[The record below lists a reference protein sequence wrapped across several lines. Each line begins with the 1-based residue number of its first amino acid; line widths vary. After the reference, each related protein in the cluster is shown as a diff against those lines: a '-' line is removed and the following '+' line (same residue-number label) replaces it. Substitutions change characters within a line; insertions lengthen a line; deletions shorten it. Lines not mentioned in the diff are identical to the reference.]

1 MAHDFSDE
9 YMTAEL
15 QVAIGQL
22 QVRIVRAT
30 NVDELFDRLVAK
42 GEDHE
47 DVVDERI
54 PYWAELWPSGIGLA
68 QFLAG
73 LPLAGTTVTELGCGL
88 GLSGIVAGMLG
99 AEVTLTDYLDEAIQF
114 ARYNWSLNCANPARF
129 MRLDWREPDPA
140 VTADWLIAS
149 DITYEK
155 RYFQYL
161 PTAFRTMCKPGGK
174 ILVSD
179 PRRHVSG
186 AFFDSLP
193 AQGFKVEK
201 HTLMVPSLVS
211 DKENPIDVYVIAE

>member
-1 MAHDFSDE
+1 MSHGFSDE
-9 YMTAEL
+9 YTTAEL
-15 QVAIGQL
+15 QITIGHL

-42 GEDHE
+42 GETHE

-68 QFLAG
+68 HFLAG
-73 LPLAGTTVTELGCGL
+73 LPMAGTTVTELGCGL

-99 AEVTLTDYLDEAIQF
+99 AEVTLTDYLDEAVQF
-114 ARYNWSLNCANPARF
+114 AEYNWSLNCTHPATF
-129 MRLDWREPDPA
+129 KRLDWREPDPSVA
-140 VTADWLIAS
+140 ADWLIAS

-161 PTAFRTMCKPGGK
+161 PAAFRTMCKPGGK

-186 AFFDSLP
+186 AFFDALP

-201 HTLMVPSLVS
+201 HTLIVPSLVS
-211 DKENPIDVYVIAE
+211 GKENPIDVYVIME